1 MIKTIGMLELNSIA
15 KGFEVAD
22 TVVKGGEVELL
33 MARAICQ
40 GKFLIL
46 VTGNV
51 GAVKYAIESGE
62 INSGQYLVDQLL
74 LPNVHEQ
81 VLYAING
88 TTNTNKIRDIGVM
101 EFFSIAASIV
111 AADAA
116 VKSANVDLLEVRLGI
131 GIGGKAFVTLTGEVS
146 SVKNAI
152 KAGTQASISKGM
164 LVNKTVI
171 SGPSKQL
178 IQFMI

>member
-1 MIKTIGMLELNSIA
+1 M
-15 KGFEVAD
+15 
-22 TVVKGGEVELL
+22 
-33 MARAICQ
+33 
-40 GKFLIL
+40 
-46 VTGNV
+46 
-51 GAVKYAIESGE
+51 
-62 INSGQYLVDQLL
+62 
-74 LPNVHEQ
+74 PNVHEQ

>member
-1 MIKTIGMLELNSIA
+1 
-15 KGFEVAD
+15 
-22 TVVKGGEVELL
+22 
-33 MARAICQ
+33 
-40 GKFLIL
+40 
-46 VTGNV
+46 
-51 GAVKYAIESGE
+51 
-62 INSGQYLVDQLL
+62 
-74 LPNVHEQ
+74 
-81 VLYAING
+81 
-88 TTNTNKIRDIGVM
+88 M